1 MKAIKFFAIA
11 ACAAA
16 LAVSCNSSKGV
27 AVEAELPT
35 TAEID
40 SVSYLIG
47 VNFGSFIKNSNFAED
62 LSELNMAEIKKGMV
76 DFLSA
81 EGSPYDPNFGEQFDV
96 DPNEMS
102 RILNDFLTK
111 KQSYKAAK
119 NLAEGKAFLAKNALK
134 ENVDTTASGLQYT
147 IEAEGATEKIAPQ
160 DTVWVNYRGTLL
172 NGEEFDANDSTMFVA
187 NRVIRGWTEG
197 LGLLGEGG
205 KATLYIPSDLAYGER
220 GNRAIEP
227 NSVLIFDVEVL
238 KVGKFVPKENKYYW
252 QWNSR
257 AELPVSLMSRPVL
270 LREVP
275 GQSRNSS
282 LNIRKAISLLRYA

>member
-16 LAVSCNSSKGV
+16 LAVSCNSSNGV
-27 AVEAELPT
+27 AVEAELPSA
-35 TAEID
+35 AEVD

-47 VNFGSFIKNSNFAED
+47 VNFGSFLKGNGFAEAN
-62 LSELNMAEIKKGMV
+62 LNELNMAELKKGMQ
-76 DFLSA
+76 DFLVA
-81 EGSPYDPNFGEQFDV
+81 EGTPYDPEFGDQFKIN
-96 DPNEMS
+96 PNDMS
-102 RILNDFLTK
+102 RMLNGFISK

-147 IEAEGATEKIAPQ
+147 IEAEGAAEKIAPQ
-160 DTVWVNYRGTLL
+160 DTVWVNYKGTLL
-172 NGEEFDANDSTMFVA
+172 DGTVFDENDSTMFVA

-220 GNRAIEP
+220 GNRSIEP
-227 NSVLIFDVEVL
+227 NSVLVFDVEVL
-238 KVGKFVPKENKYYW
+238 KVGKFVAQE
-252 QWNSR
+252 Q
-257 AELPVSLMSRPVL
+257 E
-270 LREVP
+270 
-275 GQSRNSS
+275 
-282 LNIRKAISLLRYA
+282 